1 MPSLIWIIIRNIE
14 NMKSKFQTGNRVEAL
29 VSLPIAS
36 QLNIDPIPDRKLFGR
51 FSNLLKS
58 VGATEDV
65 FVRSRMITIISST
78 HFKTLGGSPVSLVGL
93 HGKDE
98 VLVVGPTWALH
109 RLATGD
115 VPKRSGTTS
124 AEQAISIAKSF
135 SAEQLFWFTRI
146 YELVA
151 AARGVPHQQLENC
164 RLKNEQ
170 PGIFEKLEKDD
181 DWNRVDAEVITR
193 ESELNQAN
201 ACDMLQGLLMRS
213 MDDVLAIW
221 DSNDWCET
229 IVRIV
234 QRRESHLTSLREVE
248 RDPYNRWWLGYD
260 DIPEE
265 DAANTALCKS
275 NYRLDGE
282 GIDVSLY
289 PEFRRTDEYQLARVR
304 TSSIHQ
310 RWLKLSSL
318 KPATA

>member
-1 MPSLIWIIIRNIE
+1 M
-14 NMKSKFQTGNRVEAL
+14 
-29 VSLPIAS
+29 
-36 QLNIDPIPDRKLFGR
+36 
-51 FSNLLKS
+51 
-58 VGATEDV
+58 
-65 FVRSRMITIISST
+65 VRSRMITIISST

-98 VLVVGPTWALH
+98 VLVVGPTWALQ

-115 VPKRSGTTS
+115 IPNLSGNTS
-124 AEQAISIAKSF
+124 TEQAISIAKSF
-135 SAEQLFWFTRI
+135 SIEQLFWFARI

-151 AARGVPHQQLENC
+151 AARGMPHQQLENC

-170 PGIFEKLEKDD
+170 PDIFEKLAKDD
-181 DWNRVDAEVITR
+181 DWNRVGAEAIAR

-201 ACDMLQGLLMRS
+201 ACDMLQGLLRRS
-213 MDDVLAIW
+213 VDDVLAIW

-234 QRRESHLTSLREVE
+234 QRRESHITSLKEVMC
-248 RDPYNRWWLGYD
+248 DPYNRWWLGYD

-265 DAANTALCKS
+265 DAAKTALSKS
-275 NYRLDGE
+275 DYRLDGE

-289 PEFRRTDEYQLARVR
+289 PEFRRAGECQLARVR

-318 KPATA
+318 KPAVA